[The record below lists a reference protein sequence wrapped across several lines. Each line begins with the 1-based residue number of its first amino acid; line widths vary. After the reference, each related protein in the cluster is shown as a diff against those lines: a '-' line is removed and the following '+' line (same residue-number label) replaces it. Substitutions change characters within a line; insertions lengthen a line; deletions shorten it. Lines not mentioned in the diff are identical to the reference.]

1 MHICQDYIS
10 IFQRCRQKKTFKN
23 FGDFSTFKGYTIV
36 TLSEKANKPKTIYL
50 QYFVLL
56 ERWRQLFG
64 VYIYT
69 YIIYVSIY
77 YYCNKAIC
85 NMINVMAQKNTNIY
99 IYNHTV
105 HCIYIREGGNIA
117 LDSIN
122 FNLLFSPKSLGT
134 FIEF

>member
-10 IFQRCRQKKTFKN
+10 IFQRCRQKKTYKN
-23 FGDFSTFKGYTIV
+23 FGAFSTFKGYTIV
-36 TLSEKANKPKTIYL
+36 TLSEKANKPKTIFFAIFCPSRKMEVVVWCIHLYN
-50 QYFVLL
+50 
-56 ERWRQLFG
+56 
-64 VYIYT
+64 
-69 YIIYVSIY
+69 IIYVSIY

-117 LDSIN
+117 LDSIH